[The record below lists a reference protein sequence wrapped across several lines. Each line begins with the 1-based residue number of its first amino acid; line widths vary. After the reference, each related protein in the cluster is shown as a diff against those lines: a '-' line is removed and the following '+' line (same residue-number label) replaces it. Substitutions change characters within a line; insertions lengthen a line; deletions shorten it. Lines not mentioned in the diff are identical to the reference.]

1 MSVKN
6 ERGIRSEHVRERI
19 VKRKKEKLEGG
30 ISVENIIN
38 QESKNLKKINNEIWK
53 DKSRDKD

>member
-6 ERGIRSEHVRERI
+6 ERGIRSERVRERI

-38 QESKNLKKINNEIWK
+38 QESKNLKKINNEI
-53 DKSRDKD
+53 

>member
-6 ERGIRSEHVRERI
+6 ERGIRSERVRERI

>member
-6 ERGIRSEHVRERI
+6 ERGIRSERVRERI

-30 ISVENIIN
+30 ISVKNIIN